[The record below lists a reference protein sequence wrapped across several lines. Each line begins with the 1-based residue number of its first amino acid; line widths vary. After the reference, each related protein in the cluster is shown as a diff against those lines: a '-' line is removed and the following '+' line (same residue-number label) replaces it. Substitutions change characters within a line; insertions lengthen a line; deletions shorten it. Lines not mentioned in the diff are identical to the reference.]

1 MNRRTPYLRFDEER
15 IRANARSVGAG
26 IPSCSAFYAVKA
38 NDTEEV
44 LRILAAETI
53 GFEVASVAELE
64 RVVRLGVPPWRIITS
79 NPVKTDEFI
88 GVAHQFGL
96 DQFVVDCPDEV
107 DKLARLLPGARVVVR
122 ISVSNAHSQ
131 WPLSGKFGVDPTEVV
146 PLLQYAAERGLT
158 PAGTTFHVGSQ
169 CVHAAAWS
177 DALAECADVWDTA
190 REAGLE
196 LEVLNLGGGYPS
208 EYREVVPSVPEIEAV
223 IAAGVAARY
232 PAGVKVQIE
241 PGRFVVG
248 DAGVFVTTCVATAR
262 RDGADWLFLDLG
274 VFNGLMESVAGIKYR
289 YSVPGGGG
297 PVKAWTIAG
306 PTCDGFDVVDR
317 GVELPEPAVG
327 QQVLVHTAGAY
338 TTVYASNFNGLP
350 IPMVVWSDDDPNV

>member
-26 IPSCSAFYAVKA
+26 IPGSVGFYAVKA

-44 LRILAAETI
+44 LRILAAEEI

-88 GVAHQFGL
+88 QVAHQFGL

-107 DKLARLLPGARVVVR
+107 DKLARLLPGARILVR
-122 ISVSNAHSQ
+122 LSVSNAHSE
-131 WPLSGKFGVDPTEVV
+131 WPLSGKFGVDPAEVV
-146 PLLQYAAERGLT
+146 SLLRYAADQGLE
-158 PAGTTFHVGSQ
+158 PVGTTFHVGSQ
-169 CVHAAAWS
+169 CVHAAAWT
-177 DALAECADVWDTA
+177 DALEECAAVWDEA
-190 REAGLE
+190 REQGIDLTI
-196 LEVLNLGGGYPS
+196 LNLGGGYPS
-208 EYREVVPSVPEIEAV
+208 EYRETVPTVPEIEAV
-223 IAAGVAARY
+223 ISAGLSARY
-232 PAGVKVQIE
+232 PSGIKVQVE

-289 YSVPGGGG
+289 FSVPGGG
-297 PVKAWTIAG
+297 PSKSWTVAG
-306 PTCDGFDVVDR
+306 PTCDGFDVVER
-317 GVELPEPAVG
+317 GVELPEPTVG

-350 IPMVVWSDDDPNV
+350 IPGVVWSDDDPNA